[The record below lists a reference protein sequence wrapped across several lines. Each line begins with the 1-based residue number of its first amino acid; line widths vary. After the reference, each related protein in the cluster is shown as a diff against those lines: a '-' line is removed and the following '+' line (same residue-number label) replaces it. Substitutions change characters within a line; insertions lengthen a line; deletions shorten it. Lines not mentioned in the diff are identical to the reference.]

1 MTEKIEQLEAGLAS
15 DLNRELEALL
25 PLAAKALGREL
36 GTDGDFYILKQKKPL
51 VKDGDCYQWDSF
63 EPYFKNN
70 DAMKLAVDLR
80 MSIYC
85 AGVDKACATAYA
97 NGHIEAYA
105 DFDDRPREV
114 AIRMAI
120 LRCAAEIGKQ
130 ISV

>member
-1 MTEKIEQLEAGLAS
+1 MTEKNTQLEAGLAS
-15 DLNRELEALL
+15 DLNRELDALM

-36 GTDGDFYILKQKKPL
+36 GTDEGFYILKQKEPL
-51 VKDGDCYQWDSF
+51 VKDGDWYEWDSF
-63 EPYFKNN
+63 EPYFEN
-70 DAMKLAVDLR
+70 DSAMKLAIDLR

-85 AGVDKACATAYA
+85 AGVDKACATTYA

-120 LRCAAEIGKQ
+120 LRCAAEIGKR
-130 ISV
+130 ISI